1 MKFNKIILGVLTLL
15 FSFTLFSCSE
25 SEKKPEDDTTK
36 TELKFKSAVLVSV
49 EGTSDLNI
57 KASVQGEKGVIYA
70 VLSKEDSSPAAS
82 AIVEGKN
89 FVWADHS
96 VEGQA
101 LEATISDLEAG
112 KPYYAF
118 FVIKHEN
125 VFSDIVRKTATTIE
139 PDVDKGEGTAENPY
153 KVSTIE
159 DLEHVGTG
167 PYDTYNLDWNA
178 DNTYYIL
185 ENDIDLTSK
194 YGENKESW
202 TPIKIGRESVF
213 DGNGHTITG
222 VYIST
227 TSTTNLGLFEGIN
240 IHGMV
245 KNLHVTN
252 VRISSNGYVERPKIY
267 DASLEGEKK
276 YTSTNADGTAQG
288 IYVGALTGDCKG
300 SIENVHVTDAVLKV
314 EGSRV
319 GGLTGRLYSDE
330 GTVCKINKVSVEAT
344 IEGVSRLGGIV
355 GLIDAK
361 SKTNFETPIVTN
373 AYFKGTIKGTTTFP
387 TEDTYIAGEYL
398 GGFAGYARAFN
409 ASNIV
414 IDATIAGE
422 RHVGGVVGFLQFNTN
437 VPDHN
442 SIIKDCLFK
451 GNLSINIGTNMGP
464 VVGNRSNSNATTE
477 NCIATGYYLSSS
489 IFMKKEEQVMFDNLN
504 STAKFGEAVEALS
517 KEWYAQHL
525 PSLDLESIFVLDE
538 NSFPT
543 LR

>member
-1 MKFNKIILGVLTLL
+1 M
-15 FSFTLFSCSE
+15 
-25 SEKKPEDDTTK
+25 
-36 TELKFKSAVLVSV
+36 
-49 EGTSDLNI
+49 
-57 KASVQGEKGVIYA
+57 
-70 VLSKEDSSPAAS
+70 
-82 AIVEGKN
+82 
-89 FVWADHS
+89 
-96 VEGQA
+96 
-101 LEATISDLEAG
+101 
-112 KPYYAF
+112 
-118 FVIKHEN
+118 
-125 VFSDIVRKTATTIE
+125 
-139 PDVDKGEGTAENPY
+139 
-153 KVSTIE
+153 
-159 DLEHVGTG
+159 
-167 PYDTYNLDWNA
+167 
-178 DNTYYIL
+178 
-185 ENDIDLTSK
+185 
-194 YGENKESW
+194 
-202 TPIKIGRESVF
+202 
-213 DGNGHTITG
+213 
-222 VYIST
+222 
-227 TSTTNLGLFEGIN
+227 
-240 IHGMV
+240 
-245 KNLHVTN
+245 
-252 VRISSNGYVERPKIY
+252 
-267 DASLEGEKK
+267 
-276 YTSTNADGTAQG
+276 
-288 IYVGALTGDCKG
+288 
-300 SIENVHVTDAVLKV
+300 
-314 EGSRV
+314 
-319 GGLTGRLYSDE
+319 
-330 GTVCKINKVSVEAT
+330 
-344 IEGVSRLGGIV
+344 
-355 GLIDAK
+355 IDAK

-414 IDATIAGE
+414 VDATIAGE